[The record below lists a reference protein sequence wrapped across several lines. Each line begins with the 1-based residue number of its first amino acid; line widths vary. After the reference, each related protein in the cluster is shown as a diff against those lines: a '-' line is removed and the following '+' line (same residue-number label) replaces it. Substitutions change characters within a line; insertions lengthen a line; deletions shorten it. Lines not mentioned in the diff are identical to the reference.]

1 MEYKV
6 ILALLEGPHDVAFVY
21 RILKENGFNTTK
33 KLIKDLP
40 SPLDKYLSNPRQ
52 FLSASLENLKVG
64 TVRMSSFPMEV
75 LEKDQNTILL
85 FPSGGVEQSEVRKKI
100 ITQFNAIKEV
110 GTAGSA
116 DNEKDLSI
124 SILYLLD
131 AETQGLGYRLNAIAN
146 EIKVAMGKPEETLEF
161 TNGSYLKLDD
171 IDFGVYVFTETGKET
186 GRLEDILLPLMKQ
199 NNDDIFDDASVFL
212 GKVNDYFDL
221 FKGKTNNADVKLI
234 TRVDGEKFNYEKS
247 LVGTVG
253 QLQTS
258 GKSNVQVIREG
269 SYLTKEKI
277 LQDDNCKAIAKFIEN
292 SLI

>member
-6 ILALLEGPHDVAFVY
+6 ILALLEGAHDVAFVY
-21 RILKENGFNTTK
+21 RILKENGFKTTK

-52 FLSASLENLKVG
+52 FLSASFENLKVG
-64 TVRMSSFPMEV
+64 TVRLSSFPMEV
-75 LEKDQNTILL
+75 LEKEQNTILL
-85 FPSGGVEQSEVRKKI
+85 FPTGGVEQSDVRKKI

-146 EIKVAMGKPEETLEF
+146 EIKVAMEKPEETLEF
-161 TNGSYLKLDD
+161 TNGSYSKVDD
-171 IDFGVYVFTETGKET
+171 IDFGVYVFTEPGKET

-199 NNDDIFDDASVFL
+199 NNDDIFEDASAFL
-212 GKVNDYFDL
+212 SKVNDYDL
-221 FKGKTNNADVKLI
+221 FKGKTNNVDLKLI
-234 TRVDGEKFNYEKS
+234 TKVDGEDFNYEKS

-277 LQDDNCKAIAKFIEN
+277 LQDDNCKAIAEFISK
-292 SLI
+292 SLL